1 MLLGL
6 VGMLLVILAACNTA
20 SASAGNP
27 ALSSISLSPTGTP
40 GMGTPMPCPTG
51 MGPCPPGMMAPAQL
65 VQNGHYSDER
75 FIDMMVPHHLMAIQM
90 AQVAQKQGEHA
101 EIKQLAANIITAQ
114 GQEIKELKALKQRLY
129 GTAET
134 PTMMNPVQMDN
145 TGMLMP
151 DQLARQHPFDQAF
164 IDSMIAHHASAIAMA
179 SVALQRSSN
188 PDIRRI
194 ARNIVNAQSAEIGQM
209 IQWRQH
215 WYPASSALM
224 R

>member
-1 MLLGL
+1 
-6 VGMLLVILAACNTA
+6 
-20 SASAGNP
+20 
-27 ALSSISLSPTGTP
+27 
-40 GMGTPMPCPTG
+40 MGTPMPCPTG
-51 MGPCPPGMMAPAQL
+51 MGPCPPGMVAPAQL

-75 FIDMMVPHHLMAIQM
+75 FIDMLVPHHLMAIQM

-151 DQLARQHPFDQAF
+151 DQLAKQHPFDQAF

-194 ARNIVNAQSAEIGQM
+194 ARTIVNAQSAEIGQM

-215 WYPASSALM
+215 WYPAASAFT